1 MNLLPL
7 ALLMAATVP
16 PQPSPDLSPDD
27 VVRIVA
33 TALRHYNSPT
43 PNAGIYMA
51 YQFASPA
58 NRAATGPYG
67 HFLGAVKNRDFAA
80 LLHENPEEFGPIV
93 VTNNYAEQK
102 VTVHESGGHDVIFTF
117 SLGRQRDGVYRG
129 CWMVDGVGSSLQ
141 H

>member
-1 MNLLPL
+1 MNLWPL
-7 ALLMAATVP
+7 AFLTAAAVP
-16 PQPSPDLSPDD
+16 HPNPALAPGD
-27 VVRIVA
+27 VVRIVVA
-33 TALRHYNSPT
+33 ALRHYNSPL
-43 PNAGIYMA
+43 PNAGIYTT

-67 HFLGAVKNRDFAA
+67 HFLGAVKNADFAA
-80 LLHENPEEFGPIV
+80 LLQENPEDFGPILIQ
-93 VTNNYAEQK
+93 NNYAEQK
-102 VTVHESGGHDVIFTF
+102 VTVHQRDGSDVVFTF